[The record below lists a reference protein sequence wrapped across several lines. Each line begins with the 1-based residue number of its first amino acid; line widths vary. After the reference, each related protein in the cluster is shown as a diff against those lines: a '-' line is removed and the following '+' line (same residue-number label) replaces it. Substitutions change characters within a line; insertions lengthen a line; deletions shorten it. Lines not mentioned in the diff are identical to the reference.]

1 MQQKL
6 SMSVIGTL
14 LFSSFF
20 ALGVFVSPVAAQSNR
35 VLSPTS
41 PIPEASIFEGE
52 VPLEA
57 TASSMA
63 SESAVSSPSA
73 QVQQIIQDKKDQDIT
88 DTSGNQKGRLATFL
102 DEHPVA
108 ELSWHNALQHGIR
121 GAVNRGLPANIVV
134 LIILF
139 PIITAIISASRH
151 LIGLQGFGIYIPAVL
166 SVAFASTGISTG
178 VVFFTA
184 VLVAAMLLR
193 APLQRL
199 KLQYLPRTALLLWGV
214 SMFILGFLILA
225 SYTGFNAFLTLNI
238 FPLLII
244 ILLIE
249 NFMETQLSS
258 TRNQAFQL
266 TIETLLI
273 ATVCSLVIGWEPL
286 QKAVLLNPELTV
298 IGVALFNIITGK
310 YSGLRLLEYVRFR
323 SIMEQ

>member
-1 MQQKL
+1 
-6 SMSVIGTL
+6 MSVIGTL

-20 ALGVFVSPVAAQSNR
+20 ALSVFVIPVAAQSNR
-35 VLSPTS
+35 VFSPAT
-41 PIPEASIFEGE
+41 PTPESSIFEGE
-52 VPLEA
+52 VQLEA
-57 TASSMA
+57 TASSTA
-63 SESAVSSPSA
+63 SESAISSPSA

>member
-1 MQQKL
+1 MKQVVL
-6 SMSVIGTL
+6 ASVIAF
-14 LFSSFF
+14 LFGVSSIFTP
-20 ALGVFVSPVAAQSNR
+20 AYAQSEVFAQTFNE
-35 VLSPTS
+35 PT
-41 PIPEASIFEGE
+41 PTIFEGE

-57 TASSMA
+57 TTAGDASS
-63 SESAVSSPSA
+63 SAVASASA
-73 QVQQIIQDKKDQDIT
+73 QVQQIIQEKKANDIT
-88 DTSGNQKGRLATFL
+88 ETGGEKKSKLATFL

-108 ELSWHNALQHGIR
+108 PLSWYNILQHGIR
-121 GAVNRGLPANIVV
+121 GAVDRGLPANIVV

-139 PIITAIISASRH
+139 PIITAVISASRH

-184 VLVAAMLLR
+184 VLLATMFLR
-193 APLQRL
+193 YPLQKL

-225 SYTGFNAFLTLNI
+225 SYTGFNTFLTLNI

-273 ATVCSLVIGWEPL
+273 ATVCSLIIGWEPL
-286 QKAVLLNPELTV
+286 QRAVLLNPELTV

>member
-1 MQQKL
+1 MKHFL
-6 SMSVIGTL
+6 YALIFAT
-14 LFSSFF
+14 SSIVC
-20 ALGVFVSPVAAQSNR
+20 ALAVQPPQALAQSTR
-35 VLSPTS
+35 ATATPTTR
-41 PIPEASIFEGE
+41 PAALIGE

-57 TASSMA
+57 SASADASM
-63 SESAVSSPSA
+63 SAATSSPSA
-73 QVQQIIQDKKDQDIT
+73 QQVEQIIQEKKDKDIT
-88 DTSGNQKGRLATFL
+88 ETSGVQKSKLVSFL

-108 ELSWHNALQHGIR
+108 PLSWHNALQHGIR
-121 GAVNRGLPANIVV
+121 GAIDRGLPANIVV

-139 PIITAIISASRH
+139 PIITAVISASRH

-178 VVFFTA
+178 VVVFTA
-184 VLVAAMLLR
+184 VLLATMLLR
-193 APLQRL
+193 TPLQKL

-214 SMFILGFLILA
+214 SIFILGLLILA
-225 SYTGFNAFLTLNI
+225 SYTGFNTFLTLNI

-273 ATVCSLVIGWEPL
+273 AIICSLLIGWEPL
-286 QKAVLLNPELTV
+286 QQAVLLNPELT
-298 IGVALFNIITGK
+298 IIAVALFNIVTGK
-310 YSGLRLLEYVRFR
+310 YSGLRLLEYIRFR
-323 SIMEQ
+323 TIMEQ